1 MRIIAGRLKSRALMY
16 PKNKEFRPTQDKV
29 KESLFNIIQDK
40 IEGAIVWDL
49 CCGTGGLGLEAYSRG
64 AKEVFMV
71 DKKCQTAKKNIQ
83 QLKLENESNIHLIQ
97 SDLCRF
103 LKQVT
108 SKPDII
114 IIDPPWKSLQLY
126 QNALNSI
133 FEFDILKPHTIIIC
147 EHHKKNDEMPWP
159 DKTKIQ
165 QYQYGSSV
173 LSIYKNNE

>member
-1 MRIIAGRLKSRALMY
+1 MRIIAGRLKSRGLIY

-83 QLKLENESNIHLIQ
+83 KLKLENEPNIHLIQ

-103 LKQVT
+103 LKNENA
-108 SKPDII
+108 KPDII
-114 IIDPPWKSLQLY
+114 ILDPPWASQQLY

-133 FEFDILKPHTIIIC
+133 FEFDILKSNTIIIC

-159 DKTKIQ
+159 DKAKVQ